1 MTKTDFLS
9 VSLSKKEQFY
19 GMGYLIFQILF
30 LPKILQFAARMLP
43 IQLTNTHVNL
53 IYFSIN
59 LLAAVLILH
68 RYMLA
73 FFPISGKKLL
83 DILSVAA
90 AGFILYWI
98 LSTVVSYLVYYIQP
112 NFTNQNDQAVTTMAE
127 SNYPLMFIGAVIFV
141 PITEECFFRGLL
153 FRGIYD
159 RSPLWAWV
167 LSVSLFAVG
176 HVAGYIGMYTLPD
189 LLVSLL
195 IYIPAGIIL
204 NVTYRRSGNIIS
216 PIIAHAVIN
225 LMAALSAT
233 R

>member
-19 GMGYLIFQILF
+19 GMGYLIFHVLF
-30 LPKILQFAARMLP
+30 LPKILLFAARMLP
-43 IQLTNTHVNL
+43 IQLTNTHINL

-98 LSTVVSYLVYYIQP
+98 LSTAVSYLVYYIQP

-141 PITEECFFRGLL
+141 PITEECFFRGVL
-153 FRGIYD
+153 FRGLYD
-159 RSPLWAWV
+159 RSPVAAWLVSICVFSAIHIIGHTASLTFLGMV
-167 LSVSLFAVG
+167 LSFVQYLP
-176 HVAGYIGMYTLPD
+176 AGLCLAASYRLTG
-189 LLVSLL
+189 SLL
-195 IYIPAGIIL
+195 CPIL
-204 NVTYRRSGNIIS
+204 I
-216 PIIAHAVIN
+216 HAATN
-225 LMAALSAT
+225 LVGMLAL